1 MNDDPVHDSRY
12 GGADPTGAQ
21 LTQVTGAKVSE
32 FTADNGQTVVKI
44 DYAGTGQ
51 TVDVSKTTGYWGGIT
66 LANNPDALPGDYPY
80 SVYIVSP
87 KVKLLNTI
95 KPTDPSFVENNP
107 NAYMMNGEAGHGTW
121 NISTASS
128 FFNTSLA
135 QGNKDVNAV
144 ADGTSDDKG
153 SSDMTFYDSIVYT
166 SPATDA
172 QDHNATAVINLPT
185 VGDSKGSQY
194 TFNLKG
200 PITVPTNFTTA
211 AGDGT
216 AINPTVLYSTTA
228 QTFNTTD
235 TAPNTTGYVLADQVP
250 ADGWSKIRSII
261 IQVNGIKPNTS
272 TGRIAIDGSVADQT
286 VDGKIVTFHNMAG
299 KTGTLQTAFYGD
311 GSKVVVS
318 SADASIKIVGAST
331 VKARYH
337 YLDANGQDQY
347 IEIPGLTQTVNDNV
361 DTLKDDYPKQAA
373 DFTNVEKALIPKG
386 YKLDTGVPTIID
398 TKNDG
403 AAKLG
408 TVAQYFDDGDFV
420 QYELVGNVTAQVKYV
435 DDDNNGAV
443 VGTPK
448 TISGA
453 PGTSIN
459 WDMGTVPTGY
469 RLATGA
475 ATTGSYTFHDA
486 NNVPFEIQLNHIV
499 DHSTTT

>member
-1 MNDDPVHDSRY
+1 
-12 GGADPTGAQ
+12 
-21 LTQVTGAKVSE
+21 
-32 FTADNGQTVVKI
+32 
-44 DYAGTGQ
+44 
-51 TVDVSKTTGYWGGIT
+51 
-66 LANNPDALPGDYPY
+66 
-80 SVYIVSP
+80 
-87 KVKLLNTI
+87 
-95 KPTDPSFVENNP
+95 
-107 NAYMMNGEAGHGTW
+107 
-121 NISTASS
+121 
-128 FFNTSLA
+128 
-135 QGNKDVNAV
+135 
-144 ADGTSDDKG
+144 
-153 SSDMTFYDSIVYT
+153 
-166 SPATDA
+166 
-172 QDHNATAVINLPT
+172 
-185 VGDSKGSQY
+185 
-194 TFNLKG
+194 
-200 PITVPTNFTTA
+200 
-211 AGDGT
+211 
-216 AINPTVLYSTTA
+216 
-228 QTFNTTD
+228 
-235 TAPNTTGYVLADQVP
+235 
-250 ADGWSKIRSII
+250 
-261 IQVNGIKPNTS
+261 
-272 TGRIAIDGSVADQT
+272 
-286 VDGKIVTFHNMAG
+286 
-299 KTGTLQTAFYGD
+299 
-311 GSKVVVS
+311 
-318 SADASIKIVGAST
+318 DASIKIVGAST

-499 DHSTTT
+499 DHSTTTTTRTITYKVNDANYPGQVPETQTQTIKWNVSTDEVTGAGVATAQNAYDAQTAPTIPGYTADTPTVAQKAYGSVTGDKLPQAKADDVTVTYTPVAQTAQVEYVDDENNGAVVGTPTTLTGQTAGSA